1 MKGYT
6 AFLRKEFFEQ
16 GRTHKLLIML
26 IVFTIFGMMSPLLA
40 KLMPEIFAS
49 IGTDGIMINFP
60 EPTYMDAY
68 TQLFKNLSQ
77 MGIVVLLLVFASSM
91 SQELSR
97 GTLVNVLS
105 KGLPRTAVVTSKYT
119 ACLALWTLSLALT
132 ASVSYGY
139 TLYLFGSHPTANLMF
154 SLLCLWLFGAFLLAV
169 IILTGTLLKGGYGGL
184 LATALVL
191 GILLLLGIIPS
202 STHWNPVTLASV
214 GTSLLDGSVKTAD
227 IISAFWVS
235 AGATA
240 MCLISAALVFRK
252 KQL

>member
-1 MKGYT
+1 MKGYA
-6 AFLRKEFFEQ
+6 AFLRKEFVEQ

-26 IVFTIFGMMSPLLA
+26 VVFTIFGMTSPLLA
-40 KLMPEIFAS
+40 KLMPQILSS
-49 IGTDGIMINFP
+49 IGTDGITINFP

-68 TQLFKNLSQ
+68 AQLFKNVSQ

-97 GTLVNVLS
+97 GTLVNVLA

-139 TLYLFGSHPTANLMF
+139 TLYLFGSHPTAHLLF
-154 SLLCLWLFGAFLLAV
+154 SLLCLWLFGAFLLSV

-214 GTSLLDGSVKTAD
+214 STSLLDGSVKTAD

-235 AGATA
+235 AGATVLCIA
-240 MCLISAALVFRK
+240 GAVLVFRK

>member
-1 MKGYT
+1 MKGYI
-6 AFLRKEFFEQ
+6 AFLRKEFVEQ

-40 KLMPEIFAS
+40 KLMPNIFAS
-49 IGTDGIMINFP
+49 LGTDGITINFP

-68 TQLFKNLSQ
+68 AQLFKNISQ

-97 GTLVNVLS
+97 GTLVNVLA
-105 KGLPRTAVVTSKYT
+105 KGLPRTAVVMSKYT

-139 TLYLFGSHPTANLMF
+139 TVYLFGSHPTAHLLF
-154 SLLCLWLFGAFLLAV
+154 SLLCMWLFGAFLLSV

-184 LATALVL
+184 LATAVVL

-202 STHWNPVTLASV
+202 STHWNPMTLASV
-214 GTSLLDGSVKTAD
+214 NTSLLDGSVKTAD
-227 IISAFWVS
+227 IISAFWIS
-235 AGATA
+235 AGAA
-240 MCLISAALVFRK
+240 AFCLMSAVLVFRK